1 MIFERKHK
9 VGVDEVNGKLLMTN
23 RAIIVSFENTASFQS
38 DSIHYGILDIPQTF
52 LTWFVIDWKVRVIR
66 RPLYGDELTI
76 RTWGRDAARSFSYRD
91 FEIYVNG
98 ELYVQATSKWALL
111 NVRTR
116 TFETVS
122 EQLLQRYGNE
132 DGLSTFAERELE
144 HMAVLEEYDSKTEI
158 TVRKSDLDF
167 NGHVNNVKYF
177 DFLIDYADAPEY
189 SSFRITYRKEIK
201 KKDRVFLC
209 HSSHGDKDLYAI
221 TDGEGQVKT
230 IIECHN
236 D

>member
-9 VGVDEVNGKLLMTN
+9 VGVDEVNRKLLMTN

-66 RPLYGDELTI
+66 RPVYGEELTI

-91 FEIYVNG
+91 FEIYVND
-98 ELYVQATSKWALL
+98 ELCVQATSKWALL
-111 NVRTR
+111 NVRTK
-116 TFETVS
+116 TFEMVTD
-122 EQLLQRYGNE
+122 ELLKRYGNE

-144 HMAVLEEYDSKTEI
+144 HMAVLDEYESRILI
-158 TVRKSDLDF
+158 TIRKSDLDF

-177 DFLIDYADAPEY
+177 DFLIDYANAPEHDC
-189 SSFRITYRKEIK
+189 FRITYRKEIR
-201 KKDRVFLC
+201 KDDSVFLC
-209 HSSHGDKDLYAI
+209 HSKLVNKDLYAI
-221 TDGEGQVKT
+221 IDSEGQVKT
-230 IIECHN
+230 IIECE
-236 D
+236 